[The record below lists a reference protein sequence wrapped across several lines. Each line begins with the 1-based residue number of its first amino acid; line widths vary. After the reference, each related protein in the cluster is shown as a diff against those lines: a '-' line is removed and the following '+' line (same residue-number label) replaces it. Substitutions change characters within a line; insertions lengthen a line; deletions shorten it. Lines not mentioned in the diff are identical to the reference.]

1 MTTRDPNADHA
12 GGDAAA
18 FGGDPAA
25 YEFAVAQYLGA
36 GVAAC
41 YRGSRPYSMP
51 AEKAML
57 TKWIGFY
64 KAHRGSLIQ
73 PIVHIRRAD
82 MQSWD
87 GWLHVNPYAY
97 GGAEEGAEEG
107 AEVGVAMLFNPTM
120 KAMQARVSVPLYYT
134 GLDTTATVSQG
145 TKGDGSKSS
154 GSGDDGGF
162 VTVRGRR
169 TAVAS
174 METEGIEMPLR
185 RDYSVR
191 LEVRGGPSGYAWYII
206 R

>member
-1 MTTRDPNADHA
+1 MACSIEFICARFRVTTRDPNADHA

-64 KAHRGSLIQ
+64 KAHRGSLLQ

-87 GWLHVNPYAY
+87 GWLHVRWL
-97 GGAEEGAEEG
+97 GQ
-107 AEVGVAMLFNPTM
+107 L
-120 KAMQARVSVPLYYT
+120 
-134 GLDTTATVSQG
+134 
-145 TKGDGSKSS
+145 
-154 GSGDDGGF
+154 
-162 VTVRGRR
+162 GRCQHPSP
-169 TAVAS
+169 ALHVAS
-174 METEGIEMPLR
+174 SVALR
-185 RDYSVR
+185 FPHSPWLSLPHSVSPGMQR
-191 LEVRGGPSGYAWYII
+191 PFFFSSFGQN
-206 R
+206 